1 MKRFPL
7 AALILVGLAFTIPAC
22 SQSPTQA
29 GAGKPA
35 QDAAAAT
42 TNSLDPKT
50 LITDEKIGQYIVYQK
65 EMTTVAD
72 LMIGVAGQ
80 ALNKSDGSQKS
91 LEKALSEDE
100 RTRKI
105 ADTQA
110 SALAKSGLTQMQ
122 AMEIAKIVSSYT
134 PGATM
139 GDAEMKQQ
147 ARQEF
152 LTQYGPEVLGVLEK
166 RLPEL
171 SKLQDEMLGATLG
184 NKK

>member
-1 MKRFPL
+1 MNRLPL
-7 AALILVGLAFTIPAC
+7 AALVLVSLAFTNMAC
-22 SQSPTQA
+22 SRGPAPSGTE
-29 GAGKPA
+29 KPS
-35 QDAAAAT
+35 QNVTAA
-42 TNSLDPKT
+42 TNSLDPKI

-65 EMTTVAD
+65 EMNSVSD
-72 LMIGVAGQ
+72 IMIGVAGQ

-100 RTRKI
+100 RTKRI

-110 SALAKSGLTQMQ
+110 SALSKSGLTQMQ
-122 AMEIAKIVSSYT
+122 ANEIAQIVSSFT

-147 ARQEF
+147 AHQEF
-152 LTQYGPEVLGVLEK
+152 LTKYGPEVLTVLER

-171 SKLQDEMLGATLG
+171 SKLQDEMLQATLG
-184 NKK
+184 KKK